1 MALKA
6 LMLRKRIDLKN
17 KELASVRESLDA
29 LKEREDQLANA
40 IDEVQREEEQAAVQ
54 EAVDQ
59 LIEEKEKLEKSAEEL
74 DAVIK
79 DLEDQLAAEEEAQ
92 DPAPAPK
99 TNPAPEQEQNN
110 ERSTVVP
117 MIRKNFRAQLRE
129 RLAPIVTRDEVK
141 EYLSQVRTAKMQQRA
156 ITNVGLTIP
165 EVMLGLL
172 KENVENF
179 SKLYKHIN
187 VKPINGTGRQLIMGT
202 VPEAIWTDC
211 CAQLNELDLAFND
224 LEVDCYKVGGY
235 FAICNA
241 NLEDSDVD
249 LAAELIE
256 ALGKAIGIALDKA
269 ILFGRNADGALK
281 MPMGIVSRLVQ
292 TSQPAG
298 YPATARPWADLHTS
312 NVKTIVAGTTGAAL
326 IAAIVKYFGAAK
338 GKYSTGHK
346 VWAMNET
353 TYTELMAATVTV
365 DDNGRIVTGVA
376 DTMPVI
382 GGAIEQ
388 LSFIPDNVIIGG
400 YFDLYTL
407 AERGGAQFA
416 QSEHVRFLQDQV
428 VFKGVARYD
437 GGPAIAEGF
446 VAIGINGTSVDATA
460 VTFAPDDAND
470 VTAIALNTST
480 ATVAV
485 SGTVQL
491 RAITSPG
498 KGTVTW
504 ASATSAKATVDSN
517 GLVTGL
523 ATGSS
528 VITATCNG
536 LTASCT
542 VTVTA

>member
-6 LMLRKRIDLKN
+6 LLTKKKLDEARAALAKLTAVDFATREA
-17 KELASVRESLDA
+17 ELAKAIEEVTEETTEEERTA
-29 LKEREDQLANA
+29 LEQEIEAFNGEKAAHEEETGKLERMIGELENDLAEIEKEQEAPAVKERKVNMNPETRSKYFRNWTAEQRTSFVEAAKPFL
-40 IDEVQREEEQAAVQ
+40 DE
-54 EAVDQ
+54 
-59 LIEEKEKLEKSAEEL
+59 
-74 DAVIK
+74 
-79 DLEDQLAAEEEAQ
+79 
-92 DPAPAPK
+92 
-99 TNPAPEQEQNN
+99 
-110 ERSTVVP
+110 
-117 MIRKNFRAQLRE
+117 
-129 RLAPIVTRDEVK
+129 
-141 EYLSQVRTAKMQQRA
+141 VRTAIKEKRA
-156 ITNVGLTIP
+156 IQNVGLTIP
-165 EVMLGLL
+165 EVMLGILR
-172 KENVENF
+172 ENILQY
-179 SKLYKHIN
+179 SKLYRH
-187 VKPINGTGRQLIMGT
+187 VDVRSLNGEGRLAIMGAIH
-202 VPEAIWTDC
+202 EAYWTEC
-211 CAQLNELDLAFND
+211 CANLDEMNLAFND
-224 LEVDCYKVGGY
+224 AETDCFKVGGY

-326 IAAIVKYFGAAK
+326 IAAIVKDFGAAK

-480 ATVAV
+480 ATVSV
-485 SGTVQL
+485 NGTVQL

-517 GLVTGL
+517 GLVTGK
-523 ATGSS
+523 ASGSS

-542 VTVTA
+542 VTVS